1 LKEKEMQAQPDLA
14 TTLVEQFADVADR
27 LEAYLDRI
35 AWETYLPS
43 EQRTAGQL
51 VDHIAWAW
59 EAESA
64 AFRAIAGGAS
74 GSGWTQEWL
83 DAQNAEQARISA
95 TRGRAEI
102 VARYHAAR
110 EIAAAFIRGLNETEL
125 ERMGTH
131 MPGEPCRSV
140 AGWIQ
145 TCLIGHPL
153 EHLPEIASAI
163 MPVNVPGTK

>member
-1 LKEKEMQAQPDLA
+1 MQTSQDLG
-14 TTLVEQFADVADR
+14 TTLIEQFAEVADR

-35 AWETYLPS
+35 AWETYIPS

-51 VDHIAWAW
+51 IDHIAWAW

-83 DAQNAEQARISA
+83 DAQNAEQADSSA
-95 TRGRAEI
+95 RRGRREI
-102 VARYHAAR
+102 VARYRASRGLAL
-110 EIAAAFIRGLNETEL
+110 AFIRGLNETEL
-125 ERMGTH
+125 QRTGTH
-131 MPGEPCRSV
+131 MPGEPERSV
-140 AGWIQ
+140 AGWIEV
-145 TCLIGHPL
+145 CLIGHPL

-163 MPVNVPGTK
+163 TPVDVPRTK